1 MHSLAVD
8 KKLKVEETKLLR
20 GHHHF
25 PALELFE
32 GKLIQ

>member
-1 MHSLAVD
+1 MHSHAED
-8 KKLKVEETKLLR
+8 KKIKVEKTKLLR

-32 GKLIQ
+32 GKLNQ